1 VEQWVIAALGVW
13 VMWAEVR
20 AVFAERRHA
29 AERRELCAR
38 LQAGTIERY
47 DAHTAR
53 VSALRL
59 TAGGQ
64 VGTRHSEKRPR
75 TPAAPEA
82 MPLPAESVAEARL
95 EFDRLM
101 GDEGPA
107 TVVERERV

>member
-53 VSALRL
+53 VSALGSR
-59 TAGGQ
+59 
-64 VGTRHSEKRPR
+64 RSEERPR
-75 TPAAPEA
+75 TPLAPEA

-107 TVVERERV
+107 TAVERESV